1 MFGQACVKGHAEFSA
16 HWHASP
22 MPTPLPESLIHE
34 DAQGWAVMY
43 MLRYKSFSPAGKEK
57 NVPERP
63 FSSHF
68 QLVQNCYYL
77 FLVAWGSRTKR
88 WAGEHSNLTDQSRG
102 RAQASIT
109 SRDVRESFEVA
120 GLFMALLRKV
130 SLGGSHSSSGSVIT
144 WVPSTRPGPCVL
156 NEYSL
161 TEGSTDSL
169 EVFIDAD
176 VSYTVN

>member
-1 MFGQACVKGHAEFSA
+1 MWRATQSSLPTGTQVLCPHPCLKVPFMRMPKGGLWCTCWDVNPFCQQA
-16 HWHASP
+16 
-22 MPTPLPESLIHE
+22 
-34 DAQGWAVMY
+34 
-43 MLRYKSFSPAGKEK
+43 RK
-57 NVPERP
+57 NVPKRP

-109 SRDVRESFEVA
+109 SRDVWENFEVA

-144 WVPSTRPGPCVL
+144 WMPTTRPGPCVL

-169 EVFIDAD
+169 EVFIDAN